1 MEDPLHREILE
12 EHARSPGHQSSL
24 EQPTGESVWTS
35 PKTGNFCSVAIVS
48 GDGRIG
54 RIQAKVEGSA
64 LAVAC
69 SSLMGSAVEGVTVEE
84 ALGLAESVI
93 EFLEDGKET
102 SLPGDLVVYESIIRF
117 PERHD
122 CAMLAWRALIL
133 ALKS

>member
-1 MEDPLHREILE
+1 MDDPLHREILE

-54 RIQAKVEGSA
+54 AIQAKVEGSA

-102 SLPGDLVVYESIIRF
+102 SLPGDLVVYESIARF

>member
-12 EHARSPGHQSSL
+12 DHARSPGHQSSL
-24 EQPTGESVWTS
+24 EQPNGQSVWKS
-35 PKTGNFCSVAIVS
+35 AKTGNTCSVSIVRQ
-48 GDGRIG
+48 DGGITE
-54 RIQAKVEGSA
+54 IQAKVEGSA

-69 SSLMGSAVEGVTVEE
+69 SSLMGSAVDGITVEE

-93 EFLEDGKET
+93 QFLEHGKET
-102 SLPGDLVVYESIIRF
+102 SLPGDLVVYESIARF

-122 CAMLAWRALIL
+122 CAMLPWRALVL

>member
-1 MEDPLHREILE
+1 
-12 EHARSPGHQSSL
+12 
-24 EQPTGESVWTS
+24 
-35 PKTGNFCSVAIVS
+35 
-48 GDGRIG
+48 
-54 RIQAKVEGSA
+54 
-64 LAVAC
+64 
-69 SSLMGSAVEGVTVEE
+69 MGSAVEGITVEE

-93 EFLEDGKET
+93 EFIEEEKVI

>member
-1 MEDPLHREILE
+1 LEDPLHREILE
-12 EHARSPGHQSSL
+12 EHARSPSHQSPL
-24 EQPTGESVWTS
+24 DQPTGQSEWTS
-35 PKTGNFCSVAIVS
+35 PKTGNFCSVAIVL

-54 RIQAKVEGSA
+54 AIQAKAEGSA

-69 SSLMGSAVEGVTVEE
+69 SSLMGSAVVGITVEE

-122 CAMLAWRALIL
+122 CAMLAWRALVL

>member
-1 MEDPLHREILE
+1 M
-12 EHARSPGHQSSL
+12 
-24 EQPTGESVWTS
+24 WKS
-35 PKTGNFCSVAIVS
+35 PKTGNSCLVAIVV

-54 RIQAKVEGSA
+54 GIQAKVEGSA

-69 SSLMGSAVEGVTVEE
+69 ASLMGAAVD
-84 ALGLAESVI
+84 GLATGDAFALAGSVI

-102 SLPGDLVVYESIIRF
+102 SFSGDLVVYESIIRF

-122 CAMLAWRALIL
+122 CAMLAWRALVL

>member
-24 EQPTGESVWTS
+24 EQPTGKSVWTS
-35 PKTGNFCSVAIVS
+35 PRTGNVCSVAIVS
-48 GDGRIG
+48 EGERITG
-54 RIQAKVEGSA
+54 VQAEVEGSA
-64 LAVAC
+64 LAIAC
-69 SSLMGSAVEGVTVEE
+69 SSLMGSAVEGITVEE
-84 ALGLAESVI
+84 ALGLAKSVI

-102 SLPGDLVVYESIIRF
+102 SFSGDLVVYESIIRF

-122 CAMLAWRALIL
+122 CAMLPWRALVL

>member
-12 EHARSPGHQSSL
+12 DHARSPSHQSSL
-24 EQPTGESVWTS
+24 EQPAEESVWKS
-35 PKTGNFCSVAIVS
+35 PKTGNSCLVAIVI

-54 RIQAKVEGSA
+54 GIQAKVEGSA
-64 LAVAC
+64 LAIAS
-69 SSLMGSAVEGVTVEE
+69 SSLMGSAVEGITVEE

-122 CAMLAWRALIL
+122 CAMLAWRALVL

>member
-1 MEDPLHREILE
+1 MDDPLHREILE

-54 RIQAKVEGSA
+54 AIQAKVEGSA

-69 SSLMGSAVEGVTVEE
+69 SSLMGSAVEGVTAEE

-102 SLPGDLVVYESIIRF
+102 SLPGDLVVYESIARF

-133 ALKS
+133 SLKS